1 MLEAWVRVAAPVQP
15 VDTTQ
20 GGTGA
25 ALESRAPVHTGR
37 PPSARRDTLRR
48 RLLFVADLLCL
59 LTAVGAMTLVEG
71 TTDPLYALIPLPLW
85 ILLAKAEGL
94 YDADHPKIWHR
105 TTDEATAIFHWITL
119 SVAGSLFFL
128 RALPDE
134 TLTVDAAAAM
144 YVVALGGAFVY
155 RAGARALWRR
165 LVPAERALVLGS
177 GQLADQVTR
186 KLALEPG
193 HHLVLRERA
202 SGEAEAVPGNGQA
215 AANGHPVEPEAM
227 TREALVEVI
236 RDAEV
241 ERVILAIPELDEAT
255 LARVVSACRAL
266 GVKLSV
272 MPPMRAMLGTA
283 VQLTHIAEMPV
294 IEYGTWTTTFSTM
307 AFKRAT
313 DIVVSAVGLVVLAPV
328 MLVIAVLVRVDSKG
342 PGAVQPAAR
351 RAPRKAVQDAQVP
364 HDVPR
369 RGGAHLRGGRGRRAS
384 RSRCTSCATTRGS
397 RAWGGCCAARAST
410 SCLSCSTCCA
420 AT

>member
-1 MLEAWVRVAAPVQP
+1 MAAPVQP

-202 SGEAEAVPGNGQA
+202 SGEAEAVPGNGRA

-227 TREALVEVI
+227 TREALVDVI

-241 ERVILAIPELDEAT
+241 ERVILAMPELDEAT

-283 VQLTHIAEMPV
+283 VQLTPHRGDAGDRVRHLDHDLLDHGLQAGDRHRGLRGGAGGARP
-294 IEYGTWTTTFSTM
+294 GD
-307 AFKRAT
+307 AGHRRARPRRLQG
-313 DIVVSAVGLVVLAPV
+313 A
-328 MLVIAVLVRVDSKG
+328 
-342 PGAVQPAAR
+342 GAVQPAAR
-351 RAPRKAVQDAQVP
+351 RAPRKALQDAQVP

-384 RSRCTSCATTRGS
+384 RSRCTS
-397 RAWGGCCAARAST
+397 
-410 SCLSCSTCCA
+410 
-420 AT
+420 